1 MHIPPWLW
9 FSITT
14 TVPQFGQFL
23 AWNRFAEGKAAAKLS
38 SAWAGVHKEVLKVPS
53 LRTVI
58 VILAE
63 APPVWAGSRNKNLIE
78 KVCNNYVIVYG
89 GFDTITPIWD

>member
-1 MHIPPWLW
+1 MTLW
-9 FSITT
+9 MAQTHHRSQRLPARVGHFSAA
-14 TVPQFGQFL
+14 VYS
-23 AWNRFAEGKAAAKLS
+23 KAAKPS
-38 SAWAGVHKEVLKVPS
+38 SAWAGVYKEVLKVPS

-63 APPVWAGSRNKNLIE
+63 APPFWAGPRNKNLIE
-78 KVCNNYVIVYG
+78 KVCNNYVITCG